1 MSELKSLPRSVLIET
16 LVKPDPEAPG
26 AVVSVTNQGWVATHP
41 DGTVE
46 VLHEHPGL
54 RDIIAGVLELCI
66 IAIHGGELDDLVA
79 SAIVRDLNPDE
90 ASPLS
95 DGHSGGYQINFSALI
110 SADANA
116 QADTKLEEAATA
128 LSAGDEVG
136 AATAVTAAKAI
147 IAAGDLNPD
156 EDKQNLKPGDVIDTT
171 MTRDLLY
178 SLDMNELRK
187 VANPLGLKDISKE
200 KLQEKVIEK
209 LGI

>member
-54 RDIIAGVLELCI
+54 LDIISGVCALCI
-66 IAIHGGELDDLVA
+66 SALRPDVPESELEYPKH
-79 SAIVRDLNPDE
+79 IE
-90 ASPLS
+90 ASPLA
-95 DGHSGGYQINFSALI
+95 DGHSGGYQINLSALI
-110 SADANA
+110 SDEANA